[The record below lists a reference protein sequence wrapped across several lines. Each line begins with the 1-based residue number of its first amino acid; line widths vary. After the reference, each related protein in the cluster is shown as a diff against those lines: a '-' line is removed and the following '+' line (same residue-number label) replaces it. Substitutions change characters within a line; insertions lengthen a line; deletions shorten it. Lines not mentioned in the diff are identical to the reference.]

1 MSTRW
6 QYQVVE
12 IKPGLMGGFKAE
24 VVQEALVRQGQLGWE
39 LVELMPSNSGSM
51 SVLAVFKRE
60 A

>member
-1 MSTRW
+1 
-6 QYQVVE
+6 VVE

-39 LVELMPSNSGSM
+39 LVELMPSGSM
-51 SVLAVFKRE
+51 SMLAVFKRE

>member
-12 IKPGLMGGFKAE
+12 IKPGMMGTFKAE

-39 LVELMPSNSGSM
+39 LVELMPSGSM
-51 SVLAVFKRE
+51 SMLAVFKRE